1 MNKNK
6 DAWYQPIY
14 GVQAVDETGQVRQ
27 VQIVNEYPLTIKV
40 NDKEIV
46 TLMTLGTHPEDL
58 VLGFLRN
65 QRLIENYSDIIDI
78 RVEWDRETAFVK
90 AKENSLVGLK
100 NKMVRKVVTTGCGEG
115 TVFSCTLDKIYE
127 VRLVPFS
134 IQQPDIYGLLKKI
147 KSLSRI
153 YTIAGS
159 VHACALCNLD
169 QVLIFVEDVGRHNAA
184 DAIAGKMWVDE
195 ITGADKIL
203 YTTGRVTSEIVIK
216 AALMNIPVLLSR
228 SGVTKMGLD
237 IAQDL
242 NMTIIARAKGKK
254 FMVYNGHEYIQRSRQ
269 IKNL

>member
-1 MNKNK
+1 MNKK
-6 DAWYQPIY
+6 KEALYQPTHGIQ
-14 GVQAVDETGQVRQ
+14 VVDEAGRLRQ

-46 TLMTLGTHPEDL
+46 TLMTLGIYPEDL

-78 RVEWDRETAFVK
+78 RVERDRETVFVK
-90 AKENSLVGLK
+90 AKENSLAGPK
-100 NKMVRKVVTTGCGEG
+100 NKMARKVVTTGCGEG
-115 TVFSCTLDKIYE
+115 TVFSWSLDKIYE
-127 VRLVPFS
+127 VKLASFL
-134 IQQPDIYGLLKKI
+134 INQFDIYGLLKKI

-159 VHACALCNLD
+159 VHTCALCSLNQL
-169 QVLIFVEDVGRHNAA
+169 LMHVEDIGRHNAA
-184 DAIAGKMWVDE
+184 DAIAGKMWADG

-203 YTTGRVTSEIVIK
+203 YTTGRITSEIVIK
-216 AALMNIPVLLSR
+216 SALMNIPVLLSR

-242 NMTIIARAKGKK
+242 NMIIIARAKGKK
-254 FMVYNGHEYIQRSRQ
+254 FLVYNGQEYIQKSR
-269 IKNL
+269 